1 LGIFSSY
8 GRIAPILFMQTRL
21 FIFCLGLFLLAAVH
35 SPCADT
41 TYVRLSTNLGYIDV
55 LLYSDEAPNAVNN
68 FNTLIAAS
76 GMAGYSNTI
85 IHRAVINPATSTTP
99 ATPFVIQGGIFYD
112 TYVTT
117 GTGATETMYL
127 PTITPARD
135 YTTAPLNTDTTNPE
149 YINAN
154 ISNTRG
160 TIAMALSS
168 GENSGTTSW
177 FFNEGDNSFLDTG
190 DGGPFTVFGKIINTS
205 SLSVMD
211 QIGNLPEY
219 NVDVASNGSGG
230 LETTPLTSNQG
241 VALNGTIYAAL
252 TDYVTVYSITPLT
265 VQTFADWQT
274 TKFTMAQQAMP
285 AFIAPAATPLH
296 DGVTNLLK
304 YVCDINPS
312 GPMTAASRAKLPTV
326 GKTTIA
332 GTPYMTLTYHQH
344 NALLGVTVNVQTSPD
359 LQNWTTVVYPNATFV
374 QTGTDS
380 AGDPIEQVRVPVSGT
395 RQFIRLNVTQP

>member
-1 LGIFSSY
+1 MVTT
-8 GRIAPILFMQTRL
+8 FMRTRL
-21 FIFCLGLFLLAAVH
+21 FSLCLGLLLLATLP
-35 SPCADT
+35 SPCADY
-41 TYVRLSTNLGYIDV
+41 TYVRFNTTLGNIDV

-112 TYVTT
+112 TYLTS
-117 GTGATETMYL
+117 GTGSTATYYL
-127 PTITPARD
+127 PTIAPARD
-135 YTTAPLNTDTTNPE
+135 YTTDPLSSDNVPTNTA
-149 YINAN
+149 YINAG

-168 GENSGTTSW
+168 GPNSGTTSW
-177 FFNEGDNSFLDTG
+177 FFNEGDNSFLDSG

-219 NVDVASNGSGG
+219 TLDNTSNGLGDVSNGLGG
-230 LETTPLTSNQG
+230 LDTTPLITNQG
-241 VALNGTIYAAL
+241 FQFNKLLYAAL
-252 TDYVTVYSITPLT
+252 SDYVTVNSITILT
-265 VQTFADWQT
+265 GVQDFPTWQT
-274 TKFTMAQQAMP
+274 ASFTPTQQSNP
-285 AFIAPAATPLH
+285 NFIAPASIPFK
-296 DGVTNLLK
+296 DGIPNLLK

-312 GPMTAASRAKLPTV
+312 TPMNAAARANLPTV
-326 GKTTIA
+326 GTTTIS
-332 GTPYMTLTYHQH
+332 GSKYMTLTYHQH
-344 NALLGVTVNVQTSPD
+344 NALVGVTVNVQTSPD
-359 LQNWTTVVYPNATFV
+359 LQTWTTLTNPVFV

-380 AGDPIEQVRVPVSGT
+380 NGDPIMQVQVASSGT
-395 RQFIRLNVTQP
+395 AQFIRLNVSQ

>member
-1 LGIFSSY
+1 M
-8 GRIAPILFMQTRL
+8 RTRL
-21 FIFCLGLFLLAAVH
+21 FSLCLGLLLLATLP
-35 SPCADT
+35 SPCADY
-41 TYVRLSTNLGYIDV
+41 TYVRFNTTLGNIDV

-112 TYVTT
+112 TYVAT
-117 GTGATETMYL
+117 GAGATETMYL

-135 YTTAPLNTDTTNPE
+135 YTTDPLNTDTTNPE

-211 QIGNLPEY
+211 QIGNLQEY
-219 NVDVASNGSGG
+219 NLDNASNGLGG
-230 LETTPLTSNQG
+230 LETTPLANNQG
-241 VALNGTIYAAL
+241 IELNGTIYAAL
-252 TDYVTVYSITPLT
+252 TDYVTVNSITPLT
-265 VQTFADWQT
+265 VQTFSAWQT
-274 TKFTMAQQAMP
+274 AKFTTLQQNMP
-285 AFIAPAATPLH
+285 AFVAPGATPWN
-296 DGVTNLLK
+296 DGTPNLLK
-304 YVCDINPS
+304 YLCDINPS
-312 GPMTAASRAKLPTV
+312 APMSATDCAKLPTV
-326 GKTTIA
+326 GTTTIG
-332 GTPYMTLTYHQH
+332 GTPYLTLTYHQYT
-344 NALLGVTVNVQTSPD
+344 ALVGTTVNVQTSPD
-359 LQNWTTVVYPNATFV
+359 LQTWTTLTNPVFA
-374 QTGTDS
+374 QTGLD
-380 AGDPIEQVRVPVSGT
+380 ANNDPIFQIQVPVTGT
-395 RQFIRLNVTQP
+395 GQFIRLNVTQP